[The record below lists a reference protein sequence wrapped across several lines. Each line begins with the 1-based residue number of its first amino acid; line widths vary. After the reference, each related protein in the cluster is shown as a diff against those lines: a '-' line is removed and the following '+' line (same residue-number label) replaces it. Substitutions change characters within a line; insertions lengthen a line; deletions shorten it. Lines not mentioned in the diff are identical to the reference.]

1 MKNEEF
7 ATARRRIKN
16 EEFATALI
24 IVFLTQMTQ
33 ISQILKKTKKTCD
46 ETRDKSR
53 ETIDKIM
60 MEWYNEILKENQ
72 ENPFLCGY
80 GLSLLC

>member
-60 MEWYNEILKENQ
+60 ME
-72 ENPFLCGY
+72 
-80 GLSLLC
+80 